1 MDVRG
6 NSWRPGSMAARRRA
20 VLAERQRGWSRCR
33 DRLARADTCQRGG
46 SLLGAGPCG
55 PFLAFRRDCHRS
67 TAVLSVEGGVGDRVN
82 EFVTEVGGAIVI
94 RDVAIELD
102 RRERPELHK
111 PPVHRLRHRG
121 GAEHADHEGG
131 HPVRGCR
138 CRTPCLRNTHSFHR
152 SRSSTRS
159 GPCYLDVPRTCI
171 FRVRFRARRRIF
183 LSAHCQPCAMHGRKS
198 RAAPRQRNPSGP
210 SMTTHERRRCRAGH
224 SVGVPMR
231 SRLPSISRSS
241 ISRAHGAS
249 STGTPNSAAT
259 VSISRTR
266 R

>member
-20 VLAERQRGWSRCR
+20 VPAERQRGWSRCR

-55 PFLAFRRDCHRS
+55 PFLAFRRDGHRS

-121 GAEHADHEGG
+121 GRNTRIIRVVIRYVAVAVELRASVTRIAFTDLD
-131 HPVRGCR
+131 PVRGVVRVTSTSREHVSSVSDSGRAEGSSYQHTVSHAR
-138 CRTPCLRNTHSFHR
+138 CMAGNRERHRGRGTH
-152 SRSSTRS
+152 
-159 GPCYLDVPRTCI
+159 
-171 FRVRFRARRRIF
+171 RVRR
-183 LSAHCQPCAMHGRKS
+183 
-198 RAAPRQRNPSGP
+198 
-210 SMTTHERRRCRAGH
+210 
-224 SVGVPMR
+224 
-231 SRLPSISRSS
+231 
-241 ISRAHGAS
+241 
-249 STGTPNSAAT
+249 
-259 VSISRTR
+259 
-266 R
+266 